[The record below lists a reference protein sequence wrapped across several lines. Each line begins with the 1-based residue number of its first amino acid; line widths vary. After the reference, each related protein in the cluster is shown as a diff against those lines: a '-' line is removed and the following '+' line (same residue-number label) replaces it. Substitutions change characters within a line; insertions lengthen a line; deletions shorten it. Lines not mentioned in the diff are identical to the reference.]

1 MSASMTKLV
10 DIPASSASQEITP
23 LGSIEAYDAVLND
36 DYAFAAFKENDKADG
51 AWRVRIKGRHMTGMV
66 FEPEAMRLQ
75 ARAAGAQ
82 GKPFFT
88 WGAGIDPSAGD
99 GRCIQY
105 RVHVKD
111 GKPSQIEV
119 FVQTRKFDGSP
130 EEAKSLMF
138 SWPA

>member
-1 MSASMTKLV
+1 MPAPTKLV
-10 DIPASSASQEITP
+10 DIPASSASQEIVE
-23 LGSIEAYDAVLND
+23 LGYVESYDAVLND
-36 DYAFAAFKENDKADG
+36 DYAFGAYKETDKSDG
-51 AWRVRIKGRHMTGMV
+51 SWRVRIKARHLTGVV

-88 WGAGIDPSAGD
+88 WGNGIDPSAGD

-119 FVQTRKFDGSP
+119 FVQTRKFDGTA
-130 EEAKSLMF
+130 EAPKSMTF
-138 SWPA
+138 AWPA